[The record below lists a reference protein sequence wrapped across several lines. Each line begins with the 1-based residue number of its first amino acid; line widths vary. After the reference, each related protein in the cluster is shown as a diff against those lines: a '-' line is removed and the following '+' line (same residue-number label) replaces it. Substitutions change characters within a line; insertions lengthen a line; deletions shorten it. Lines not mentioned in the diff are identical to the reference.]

1 MAAEQYS
8 LVKVKM
14 WGKEVGIGLWHST
27 GQYASFEFEEPFL
40 AAGLDVAPLHMS
52 IQAAREENYFEFP
65 NLDKT
70 TFLGLPGLLANS
82 LPDNFGNA
90 IINAWLRRQG
100 RSPNTL
106 NPVERLTYIG
116 SRGMGAL
123 EFEPCIADKH
133 LHTTTR
139 MEIDKLQE
147 LVQDALAVQQRVD
160 VEIGGNERQINEAMY
175 DILKVGTSAGGAVP
189 KAIIA
194 MNNEGHVLS
203 GQAEV
208 PDDYTHYILKFDGM
222 GSYVG
227 RSQSELSA
235 STRVEYAYSLMAKHA
250 GMKMMDCLLL
260 EAEGKAHFLT
270 KRFDRIGNR
279 RIHTLNLAGIAH
291 YGWNPAAGVGYE
303 DVFRVMRM
311 LNLTYGEK
319 QEQFR
324 RMVFNVFAKNVDDHV
339 KNISFAMDEKGEWH
353 LAPAYDVQYTYDPH
367 GLLESRHKLTVDS
380 MQRDISLANLMNAAK
395 QAEVKNPHEIIVEV
409 ADAVTRWPEFARQ
422 AGVAKTLIAEI
433 GHHHEVERIL
443 SR

>member
-1 MAAEQYS
+1 MSADYS

-14 WGKEVGIGLWHST
+14 WGHEVGVGLWHT
-27 GQYASFEFEEPFL
+27 EGQYASFEFDESFL
-40 AAGLDVAPLHMS
+40 STGLDISPLHMS
-52 IQAAREENYFEFP
+52 IQAALEENHFEFP
-65 NLDKT
+65 ELDKN

-90 IINAWLRRQG
+90 IINVWLKRQG
-100 RSPNTL
+100 RRPNTL

-133 LHTTTR
+133 LHTTTKV
-139 MEIDKLQE
+139 EIEKLQD
-147 LVQDALAVQQRVD
+147 LVQSALAVQQKID
-160 VEIGGNERQINEAMY
+160 VEVGGNERQINEAMY

-194 MNNEGHVLS
+194 LNSDGHVLS

-208 PDDYTHYILKFDGM
+208 PEGYTHYILKFDGM
-222 GSYVG
+222 GEYVAQ
-227 RSQSELSA
+227 SQSELSA
-235 STRVEYAYSLMAKHA
+235 STRVEYAYYLMARHA
-250 GMKMMDCLLL
+250 GINMMECSLL

-270 KRFDRIGNR
+270 RRFDRDGNK

-291 YGWNPAAGVGYE
+291 YGWNPAGSVGYE

-311 LNLTYGEK
+311 LNLNYRAK

-339 KNISFAMDEKGEWH
+339 KNISFVMDKQGEWS
-353 LAPAYDVQYTYDPH
+353 LAPAYDMQFTYDPD
-367 GLLESRHKLTVDS
+367 GLLESMHKLTIDG
-380 MQRDISLANLMNAAK
+380 MQQEIKLQHLVNASK
-395 QAEVKNPHEIIVEV
+395 QAEVKNAMEIIDEV
-409 ADAVTRWPEFARQ
+409 ADAVIRWPEFAHR
-422 AGVAKTLIAEI
+422 AGVANSLIEEI
-433 GHHHEVERIL
+433 ASHHEVDNIL
-443 SR
+443 AR